1 MRLLDVRNSSKK
13 KCYNCVNFYKYKVV
27 CRFMG
32 FKVKDHYFKKAKKEN
47 YLARSIY
54 KLDEIDSKYKI
65 LRKGDQVVD
74 LGYHPGSWV
83 QYTSKKVGDIG
94 KVVGIDIK
102 PINNKLTSLNN
113 VSLFEKS
120 IFDVNV
126 LEDLG
131 VDQIFDVV
139 ISDMAPNTTGI
150 RSVDQDRSLNL
161 VEEVFRILPD
171 FLKPGGNFVIKVFD
185 SHQAQTFLKQ
195 NKNLFNEFH
204 HLKPKSTRSVSKE
217 FFAIGKGYKA

>member
-1 MRLLDVRNSSKK
+1 
-13 KCYNCVNFYKYKVV
+13 
-27 CRFMG
+27 MG

-47 YLARSIY
+47 FLARSIY
-54 KLDEIDSKYKI
+54 KLDEIDKKYKI
-65 LRKGDQVVD
+65 FKKGDIVSD
-74 LGYHPGSWV
+74 LGYHPGSWI
-83 QYTSKKVGDIG
+83 QYTSQRVGEQG
-94 KVVGIDIK
+94 RVVGIDIK
-102 PINNKLTSLNN
+102 PVNNKLTSLKN
-113 VSLFEKS
+113 VHLFEKS

-131 VDQIFDVV
+131 VSDLFDVV

-171 FLKPGGNFVIKVFD
+171 FLKPDGNFVIKVFD
-185 SHQAQTFLKQ
+185 SHQAQMFLKD
-195 NKNLFNEFH
+195 NKKLFKEFH